1 VGEVPTVTRYYNAM
15 NDMLIC
21 IDCAMLHANADTS
34 GIDSPEREA
43 EVLAGLNDYPFVIVG
58 EPHGFS
64 WSACDT
70 CGSRLGGDRFTA
82 TLP

>member
-1 VGEVPTVTRYYNAM
+1 MSVIDANVGYMDTTYDLR
-15 NDMLIC
+15 IC
-21 IDCAMLHANADTS
+21 VDCAMLHANADTS
-34 GIDSPEREA
+34 GVDDPSRLA
-43 EVLAGLNDYPFVIVG
+43 EVLAGLEDYPFVIVG
-58 EPHGFS
+58 EHHGFS

>member
-1 VGEVPTVTRYYNAM
+1 MEATHNM
-15 NDMLIC
+15 KIC
-21 IDCAMLHANADTS
+21 VDCAMLHANNDLT

-58 EPHGFS
+58 EHDGFH
-64 WSACDT
+64 WSPCDT

-82 TLP
+82 VLP